1 MEALNNLEQ
10 MDPTEAVLLGARDFV
25 AFGHLFFPKTFRQDS
40 PAFHYDMGRKLY
52 APTRQN
58 SFLVF
63 RDGAKTTLL
72 RTFVAQRIAYAIS
85 RTIMFVSIS
94 QEHSIHSIRWVK
106 RAIERNQ
113 LFASTFGLVPGGK
126 WTDEWI
132 SIENKIEGTTIN
144 LIAAG
149 ITGQIRGFNL
159 DDFRPDLIVA
169 DDILSEEN
177 TATEEQRNKI
187 EALFHGG
194 LVNSLQAETEA
205 PHAKIVLLQTPFHDQ
220 DVAMK
225 CSRDPAWNP
234 TVYGILDENGQSRWE
249 AKFPT
254 AKVLEDQ
261 ESAILQGRKRMWMRE
276 KMCKVI
282 KSEEVTLNSDLLQI
296 WTEIPDDLLKF
307 ISIDPA
313 SSDKKKA
320 DDNVVMCIGVRGPDV
335 YVLAYAAAKGV
346 DPGKCASS
354 FFDLA
359 VRFPPIL
366 RAGVEAVAYQRTLKW
381 YIDKEMRERGF
392 YVPFELIEDKRS
404 KADRILQQI
413 PGLLAYKHLHIHA
426 SMRDLV
432 TQMDEYDPTVKDQ
445 KDDILDALAMGIR
458 LAGPL
463 LQSPYTIDGAIRV
476 LDESMYEDLKLLGGC
491 P

>member
-1 MEALNNLEQ
+1 MSYE
-10 MDPTEAVLLGARDFV
+10 DISPDEAVLLGAQDFV
-25 AFGHLFFPKTFRQDS
+25 AFGHIFFPKTFRQDS
-40 PAFHYDMGRKLY
+40 PEFHYDMGRKLY

-106 RAIERNQ
+106 RAIERNA
-113 LFASTFGLVPGGK
+113 LYASTFGLRQGSK

-132 SIENKIEGTTIN
+132 IIENTVDGSTIN

-177 TATEEQRNKI
+177 TGTETQREKI
-187 EALFHGG
+187 EMLFHGG
-194 LVNSLQAETEA
+194 LVNSLQAATEA

-234 TVYGILDENGQSRWE
+234 TVYGILDDNGQSRWE

-254 AKVLEDQ
+254 ADILKDQ

-276 KMCKVI
+276 KMCKVV
-282 KSEEVTLNSDLLQI
+282 KSEDVTLNSDLLQYWEVLPAGLI
-296 WTEIPDDLLKF
+296 NF

-313 SSDKKKA
+313 SSKKKKA
-320 DDNVVMCIGVRGPDV
+320 DDNVVMCTGVRGPDV
-335 YVLAYAAAKGV
+335 YVRAFRAAKGV
-346 DPGKCASS
+346 NPGECAAQ
-354 FFDLA
+354 FFDL
-359 VRFPPIL
+359 VLSHPPIL

-381 YIDKEMRERGF
+381 YIDKEMRERGIF
-392 YVPFELIEDKRS
+392 VPFELIEDKRS

-413 PGLLAYKHLHIHA
+413 PGLLAYRHLYIHV
-426 SMRDLV
+426 SMRELI
-432 TQMDEYDPTVKDQ
+432 TQMDEYDPTVEDQ
-445 KDDILDALAMGIR
+445 ADDILDALAMAIR

-463 LQSPYTIDGAIRV
+463 LQSSYVIDGAIRV
-476 LDESMYEDLKLLGGC
+476 LDESQYDTMKLLGGC